1 VTSPRSFLADPGKR
15 LAAGAFDFFAVFLTF
30 LAVSG
35 FAEASGSD
43 WGTFRVFCL
52 VALTY
57 HFLCLILMH
66 GQTLG
71 KRAQG
76 ICVVT
81 SGGEAVSWWRALLRA
96 LSRYLPLILLT
107 IEYREWE
114 VAEALTGLGLRAAV
128 GLFCIG
134 EVALLQ
140 RPPAR
145 QSLADRIA
153 GTLVVNTPEVQ
164 PHRAPAIPM
173 YSANDAEFGYPP
185 QRKPGDGPRGEA

>member
-1 VTSPRSFLADPGKR
+1 MTSPRSFLAEPGKR

-35 FAEASGSD
+35 FAEASGID
-43 WGTFRVFCL
+43 WGTFRVFAI
-52 VALTY
+52 VALIY
-57 HFLCLILMH
+57 HFLCLLLLH

-76 ICVVT
+76 ICVLT
-81 SGGEAVSWWRALLRA
+81 SNGEAISWWRSLLRA
-96 LSRYLPLILLT
+96 SCRYLPLIALT

-114 VAEALTGLGLRAAV
+114 VTEALTGLGLRASV
-128 GLFCIG
+128 GLFCLG
-134 EVALLQ
+134 EIALIQ
-140 RPPAR
+140 RPPSR
-145 QSLADRIA
+145 QSLADRVA

-173 YSANDAEFGYPP
+173 YSSNDAEFGHPP
-185 QRKPGDGPRGEA
+185 QRKPGNGPRSDA